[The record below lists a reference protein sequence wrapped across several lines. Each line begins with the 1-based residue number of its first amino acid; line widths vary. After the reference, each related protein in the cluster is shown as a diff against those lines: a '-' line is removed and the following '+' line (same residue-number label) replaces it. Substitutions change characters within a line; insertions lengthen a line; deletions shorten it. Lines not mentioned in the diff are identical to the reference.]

1 MLDFCCS
8 IGEIPLWSNLLLFQC
23 YANTKWIV
31 ATGNILIFFIR
42 GSNDLVK
49 STTLHTN
56 WCILIVVH
64 GDTHIQGVHTI
75 IIFSGIILNGD
86 AHIQA
91 VHTIIIMRRNAHI
104 YTIHIIIIIEN
115 IGPLHDH
122 SLFHL
127 DLFHL
132 ELCTILI
139 SLFPN
144 NIGRR
149 SLFLHNPFVFLLIK
163 SSSFGFLF
171 PSFKINRFHVV
182 LIISSICLL
191 CRQPHSIHILNS
203 LFINVEGFRR
213 ISTKDGKGRRGTC
226 GWYRTLLHQ
235 FNHGLFFINFGR
247 HTQNIHRIN
256 WWKMLLIHVSVIGF
270 DIDVASVGN
279 LTSSSNFPNHVKVH
293 IHRISSSFQI

>member
-1 MLDFCCS
+1 M
-8 IGEIPLWSNLLLFQC
+8 GEIPLWLKLLFFLFQC
-23 YANTKWIV
+23 YTNTKWIV
-31 ATGNILIFFIR
+31 ATGSILIFFIR

-49 STTLHTN
+49 PTTLLTN
-56 WCILIVVH
+56 WCIIIVVH
-64 GDTHIQGVHTI
+64 GDTHIQGVHTV

-104 YTIHIIIIIEN
+104 YTIHIIIIIEK

-122 SLFHL
+122 SM
-127 DLFHL
+127 FHL

-182 LIISSICLL
+182 LVIRSICLL
-191 CRQPHSIHILNS
+191 YRQPHSIHILNS
-203 LFINVEGFRR
+203 FFINVEGFRR
-213 ISTKDGKGRRGTC
+213 ISTKNGKGRRGTC
-226 GWYRTLLHQ
+226 R
-235 FNHGLFFINFGR
+235 
-247 HTQNIHRIN
+247 
-256 WWKMLLIHVSVIGF
+256 
-270 DIDVASVGN
+270 
-279 LTSSSNFPNHVKVH
+279 
-293 IHRISSSFQI
+293 